1 MVRRLHRLLLIAAVA
16 ALAAGCDE
24 NKSPATQTSAS
35 TPGTEHPLADIH
47 GWIVYGDDNG
57 IWAIK
62 PTRPEGNRPKP
73 IQLTDEAG
81 EPVAWSRDGSK
92 LLIMRPSLEDGTRRV
107 TISIL
112 NANGVEATVVRMD
125 TDITFASLSPDG
137 SRVIYSRMTS
147 GIYLA
152 NAEGAE
158 VRLLKARHSQLY
170 SSEKRSYRTEL
181 FAEAFSPDGSQI
193 AYVDGMG
200 DWGNSIRVM
209 DANGSHV
216 RVLVDWRRA
225 RGRQKDA
232 MDNHV
237 YRLSWSPDGSR
248 LAFDTDDGVWVV
260 DSDGSGLRMVIR
272 HGHNPTWSP
281 DGSRLAY
288 ATWKELGI
296 WSGVRLRIA
305 DPDGSDVQTFAHIDS
320 GSESGWFTGPGPWNP
335 LEPASS

>member
-35 TPGTEHPLADIH
+35 TPGTEHPFADIH

-62 PTRPEGNRPKP
+62 PTPPGGNRPKL
-73 IQLTDEAG
+73 IRLTDEAG
-81 EPVAWSRDGSK
+81 EPVAWSHDGSK
-92 LLIMRPSLEDGTRRV
+92 LLMIRRDMTAIAPQDV
-107 TISIL
+107 FIL
-112 NANGVEATVVRMD
+112 NGIGIEKRIVRM
-125 TDITFASLSPDG
+125 TGGPGFASLSPDG
-137 SRVIYSRMTS
+137 SEIVYSS
-147 GIYLA
+147 VESAIYLVS
-152 NAEGAE
+152 AEGGDA
-158 VRLLKARHSQLY
+158 RLLLPRHRRWY
-170 SSEKRSYRTEL
+170 ASEKRSFRTEL
-181 FAEAFSPDGSQI
+181 FAATFSPDGRHI
-193 AYVDGMG
+193 AHVDGMG

-248 LAFDTDDGVWVV
+248 LAFDTDDGIWVV

-281 DGSRLAY
+281 DGSRLGY
-288 ATWKELGI
+288 ATWSELGT

-305 DPDGSDVQTFAHIDS
+305 DPDGSDVQTLAHIDS
-320 GSESGWFTGPGPWNP
+320 GSESEWFTGPGPWNP